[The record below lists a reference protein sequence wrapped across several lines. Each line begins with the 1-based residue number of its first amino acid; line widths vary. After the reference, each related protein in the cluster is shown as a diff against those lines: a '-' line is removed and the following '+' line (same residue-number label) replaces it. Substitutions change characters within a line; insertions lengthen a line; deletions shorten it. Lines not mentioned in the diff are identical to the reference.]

1 MRIRHL
7 LPILCLISLPAASSR
22 ATTSIAPLKAT
33 PLMEEETKMVVSLL
47 ETVHYLNT
55 PVSDATFEKLIR
67 EYMTY
72 LDEQR
77 LFFTAQDETSFVS
90 TYGPT
95 LGKALRQEGRLDVAF
110 RIFAV
115 YRERV
120 EVRVAWIQEQ
130 LKGDFDFTVEDS
142 YAFERDELPWPS
154 SVEEADA
161 LWRKRL
167 KFELIPELL
176 TDDTTA
182 ETNADETKTD
192 DAKTVDTPD
201 IKTTDT
207 DTPEA
212 APAPEA
218 GEVAKTEPP
227 SMDERIAKAKETI
240 SKRYERLRKN
250 FAELEAPEVQ
260 EVFLSTLTRMYDPH
274 STFFSAETLED
285 FSISMRLSLVG
296 IGALLSSEDGTC
308 VIKELI
314 PGGPAILS
322 KEIDVNDK
330 IVGVTETPG
339 SEPVDVIGMNLR
351 KIVNMIRGEKGTPIT
366 LTIVP
371 SDAAAGGVQKEVTL
385 TRDLVQLNASRA
397 KAAIHE
403 VPAHDG
409 SLMPIG
415 VIDIPSFYGP
425 VDDPAPGEEPSASV
439 TQDVEELLV
448 KLEAAGVKGIVL
460 DLRRNGGGLLG
471 EAVDLTGLFIRT
483 GPVVLVRNSYGQIDN
498 KPDSNPKVA
507 YDGPLMVLTSRYS
520 ASASEIVAGA
530 LQNYGRAI
538 IVGDSSTH
546 GKGTVQAV
554 LEMKT
559 FLPRQI
565 FTTGGEAG
573 ATKLTV
579 QKFYLPNGASTQNKG
594 VIPDISLPAIEDFLS
609 IGEADL
615 PYSLPWDT
623 VGGLRINGQQLD
635 DSLRSHLKQSAQVRV
650 ETLDEFR
657 YLQERIDWMREREEM
672 ETISLNLESRR
683 ALKEQD
689 ETFRDAMKEK
699 KKTLAA
705 LNYAQTEVVLNSV
718 ANSDSDAPTL
728 EELTENAEDED
739 DVEFDVHLR
748 ESLRLLRDTVE
759 IAPDPS
765 DWTDSGEM
773 FAAVSKLS
781 EPGMAQAQSQ
791 MQKN

>member
-7 LPILCLISLPAASSR
+7 LASLCLISLSVASSQ
-22 ATTSIAPLKAT
+22 AITSVAPLKAT
-33 PLMEEETKMVVSLL
+33 PLMAEETKMVVSLL

-55 PVSDATFEKLIR
+55 PVSDATFVKLIR
-67 EYMTY
+67 EYMAD

-77 LFFTAQDETSFVS
+77 LFFTAHDESSFVT

-95 LGKALRQEGRLDVAF
+95 LGKALRQEGQLDVAF

-120 EVRVAWIQEQ
+120 EARVGWIQKQ
-130 LKGDFDFTVEDS
+130 LEGDFDFTVEDA
-142 YAFERDELPWPS
+142 YVFDRDELPWPS
-154 SVEEADA
+154 TIEEADT
-161 LWRKRL
+161 LWGQRL
-167 KFELIPELL
+167 KFELIPEILAG
-176 TDDTTA
+176 DDTTG
-182 ETNADETKTD
+182 TK
-192 DAKTVDTPD
+192 AGDTPAEAKAD
-201 IKTTDT
+201 APSDT
-207 DTPEA
+207 SDEA
-212 APAPEA
+212 TGLAR
-218 GEVAKTEPP
+218 
-227 SMDERIAKAKETI
+227 DEKIAKAKETI

-250 FAELEAPEVQ
+250 LSELEAPEVQ

-296 IGALLSSEDGTC
+296 IGALLSSEDGKC

-322 KEIDVNDK
+322 KQIDVNDK
-330 IVGVTETPG
+330 IVAVTETPG

-371 SDAAAGGVQKEVTL
+371 SDAAGGAVQKQVTL

-397 KAAIHE
+397 KATIQE

-425 VDDPAPGEEPSASV
+425 VDDPAPGEERSSSV
-439 TQDVEELLV
+439 TEDVEELLV
-448 KLEAAGVKGIVL
+448 KLKAAGVRGIVL

-498 KPDSNPKVA
+498 KPDTNPKVA

-565 FTTGGEAG
+565 FTTGKAG

-579 QKFYLPNGASTQNKG
+579 QKFYLPNGSSTQNKG
-594 VIPDISLPAIEDFLS
+594 VVPDISLPAIEDFLP

-623 VGGLRINGQQLD
+623 VGGLRFNGRQLD
-635 DSLRSHLKQSAQVRV
+635 DSLRSHLKQSTQVRL

-657 YLQERIDWMREREEM
+657 YLQERIDWMREREQM
-672 ETISLNLESRR
+672 EAVSLNLEARR
-683 ALKEQD
+683 ALKKQD
-689 ETFRDAMKEK
+689 EAFREAMKEK

-705 LNYAQTEVVLNSV
+705 LNYAKSEILLDSV
-718 ANSDSDAPTL
+718 ANSDNDAPTI
-728 EELTENAEDED
+728 EELTENAEEGD
-739 DVEFDVHLR
+739 DIVFDVHLR

-759 IAPDPS
+759 IAPNPR
-765 DWTDSGEM
+765 DWTDSGAM
-773 FAAVSKLS
+773 FAVVSKLP
-781 EPGMAQAQSQ
+781 EPGMAQTQTQA
-791 MQKN
+791 QKN